1 MIPKW
6 CKEKLLVCYM
16 DTNSLVIQIKSVDLY
31 KDIAKDIDNQKGQ
44 ILLIMKKKISQK
56 CYWTNEGQNEQKN
69 IKICYS

>member
-1 MIPKW
+1 
-6 CKEKLLVCYM
+6 M

-44 ILLIMKKKISQK
+44 ILLIMKKISQK

>member
-16 DTNSLVIQIKSVDLY
+16 DTTNSLVIQIKSVDLY

-44 ILLIMKKKISQK
+44 ILLIMK
-56 CYWTNEGQNEQKN
+56 
-69 IKICYS
+69 